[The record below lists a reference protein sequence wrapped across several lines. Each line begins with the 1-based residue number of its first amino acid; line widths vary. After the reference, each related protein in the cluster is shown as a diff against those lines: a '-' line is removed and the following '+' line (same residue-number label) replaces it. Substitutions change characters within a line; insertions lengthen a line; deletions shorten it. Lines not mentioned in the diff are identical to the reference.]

1 MRTRILACVVFGLVG
16 GLAATAALA
25 MTPQEKLGQ
34 LLYYDEYLSL
44 NQNQACA
51 TCHHQMAGYADPE
64 NLRDPFLNVVSL
76 GSDTTLNGGRNAP
89 TSSYAA
95 FTPPFT
101 WDATNGLY
109 FGGQFWDGRADTLM
123 DQAKGPF
130 LNKVEMGMENEAA
143 VIAAI
148 ADPGNPNFKQYVKLF
163 QGAYGVDLRTIDFG
177 DEAGILDLYDQVA
190 EAIGVYEQSTRFTQF
205 SSKYDYYLAGLTALS
220 GQELA
225 GLALFEGEAGCAAC
239 HPSQALLNADGTIV
253 PPLFT
258 DHTYDNLG
266 VPRSTNPL
274 ISDEDKF
281 PVDYGLG
288 GRLGDPA
295 ENGKFK
301 VSTLRNIEMTAPYAH
316 NGYFATLA
324 EIVNFY
330 NTRDVWP
337 PPEVGENVNVDELG
351 NLGLSLD
358 QEADLV
364 AFLLTL
370 TDGFAGGMPANFVL
384 PPITPLK

>member
-1 MRTRILACVVFGLVG
+1 MRSRLLTCVVFGLLS
-16 GLAATAALA
+16 GLAATSALA

-51 TCHHQMAGYADPE
+51 TCHHQKAGFADPE
-64 NLRDPFLNVVSL
+64 NLRDPFNNVVSL
-76 GSDTTLNGGRNAP
+76 GSDPSLNGGRNAP

-95 FTPPFT
+95 FTPVFQ
-101 WDATNGLY
+101 WDKAEKLY

-130 LNKVEMGMENEAA
+130 LNPVEMAMENEAA

-148 ADPGNPNFKQYVKLF
+148 ADPGNPNFNQYLKLF
-163 QGAYGVDLRTIDFG
+163 QSVYGVDLRSIDFG
-177 DEAGILDLYDQVA
+177 DEAGILTLYDQVA
-190 EAIGVYEQSTRFTQF
+190 EAIGVYEQSTRFTEF
-205 SSKYDYYLAGLTALS
+205 TSKYDYYLAGLTELS
-220 GQELA
+220 EQELA
-225 GLALFEGEAGCAAC
+225 GLALFEGKAGCAAC
-239 HPSQALLNADGTIV
+239 HPSQAMSNADETIV

-266 VPRSTNPL
+266 VPKSTNPL
-274 ISDEDKF
+274 ISDF

-288 GRLGDPA
+288 GRRGYST
-295 ENGKFK
+295 EKGKFK
-301 VSTLRNIEMTAPYAH
+301 VSTLRNIGMTAPYAH

-330 NTRDVWP
+330 NTRDVGTWP
-337 PPEVGENVNVDELG
+337 PPEVVKNVNVDELG
-351 NLGLSLD
+351 DLGLTPM
-358 QEADLV
+358 QEAYLV

-370 TDGFAGGMPANFVL
+370 TDGFADGMPANFVL
-384 PPITPLK
+384 PPITPLD